1 MAGAATMVVIWGNIL
16 SFIGNV
22 VALAVE
28 VLVFD
33 AFFPRN
39 ESRKKRWLCILLWC
53 VIATFLSVSVG
64 TKFGHTLK
72 MLQEVALIY
81 LFCVFLYQSRWDRRL
96 FIVVTVYSVLFSY
109 SHWFDELC
117 MRISGFT
124 YEEYIWNVPLYSIF
138 FFLRC
143 SFILV
148 PQTATCKNTTKGLGP
163 LIRCFPCLHT
173 ACAQAGIYL
182 PGRATCMADLFIDS
196 RSC

>member
-1 MAGAATMVVIWGNIL
+1 MVVIWGNIL

-64 TKFGHTLK
+64 TKFGYTLK

-81 LFCVFLYQSRWDRRL
+81 LFCVFFVPKPLGSAVVCRCNGLLCSVFLQS
-96 FIVVTVYSVLFSY
+96 
-109 SHWFDELC
+109 
-117 MRISGFT
+117 
-124 YEEYIWNVPLYSIF
+124 
-138 FFLRC
+138 
-143 SFILV
+143 LV
-148 PQTATCKNTTKGLGP
+148 
-163 LIRCFPCLHT
+163 R
-173 ACAQAGIYL
+173 
-182 PGRATCMADLFIDS
+182 
-196 RSC
+196 